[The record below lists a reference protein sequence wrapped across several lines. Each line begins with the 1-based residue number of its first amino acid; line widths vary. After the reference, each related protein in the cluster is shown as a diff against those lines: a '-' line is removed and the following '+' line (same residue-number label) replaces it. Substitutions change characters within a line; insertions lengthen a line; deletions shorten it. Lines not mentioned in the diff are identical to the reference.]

1 MVIKTQI
8 TEMLGIK
15 HPIIAAPMA
24 PFYTT
29 ELTVA
34 VSEAGGLGVLSQP
47 GLLNK
52 DIDPVTELKRN
63 MNYVVEHTDKPFGF
77 NIRTSRL
84 EPFVDKLCT
93 EIPQFILDNPHI
105 QKQCRYVVTSAG
117 SAAILPRSKT
127 FQDLRNTTEIKLF
140 HVAPALSLAEK
151 CINAGVDGLVVT
163 GSEGGGHQSYEK
175 VSTLVLLQQV
185 QQKFPMIPRI
195 ACGGFA
201 TGGGLLAAL
210 ALGAGAIAMGS
221 RFIASHECE
230 FHDTYKNVVPPAN
243 AQDTVL
249 VTGILGPIRLW
260 KNAYSLQRNLVA
272 NKGEK
277 LAQEAAMSSEEL
289 IKAAQAYDL
298 AYQGNITDGAVLLG
312 QSIGL
317 ISSIESVSTI
327 IEQIIIHAEKAQ
339 KNLLIQ
345 IR

>member
-1 MVIKTQI
+1 MTIKTQI

-15 HPIIAAPMA
+15 HPIVTAPMA

-47 GLLNK
+47 GLLTQ
-52 DIDPVTELKRN
+52 DIDPVSEMKEN
-63 MNYVVEHTDKPFGF
+63 MTYVVDHTDRPFGF

-93 EIPQFILDNPHI
+93 EIPQFLLDNPHI

-117 SAAILPRSKT
+117 SAAILPQSKT
-127 FQDLRNTTEIKLF
+127 FQELRNTSDIKLF
-140 HVAPALSLAEK
+140 HVAPAIRLAEK

-163 GSEGGGHQSYEK
+163 GNEGGGHQSYEK

-185 QQKFPMIPRI
+185 QQRFPKIPRI

-201 TGGGLLAAL
+201 TGTGLLAAL
-210 ALGAGAIAMGS
+210 SLGAGAIAMGS

-230 FHDTYKNVVPPAN
+230 FHETYKNVLPSAN
-243 AQDTVL
+243 AEDTVL

-260 KNAYSLQRNLVA
+260 KNTYSLKRSLVA
-272 NKGEK
+272 NKEEK
-277 LAQEAAMSSEEL
+277 LSQEAVMSLEEL
-289 IKAAQAYDL
+289 TKAAQAYDL
-298 AYQGNITDGAVLLG
+298 AYQGNIQDGAVLLG

-317 ISSIESVSTI
+317 INSIEKVSTI
-327 IEQIIIHAEKAQ
+327 IEQIIYDAEKAA
-339 KNLLIQ
+339 KNVLSQ
-345 IR
+345 IS